1 MAKRTVLPWIGGAV
15 IGAVASGS
23 FWAGHEFW
31 PQATNLQAS
40 PLVST
45 VAPPSVGK
53 AIVPSSQIMPLAE
66 NTIAD
71 IAKKASESVVNIDIS
86 RTYTVA
92 GSRFHGMNG
101 FGFPGFG
108 MDMEPQDRRLEQKG
122 LGTGVIYRSD
132 GYILTNN
139 HVVGNADKIKVTLN
153 DNRKFDG
160 KVVGRDSFTDLALV
174 KIDATGLKAADF
186 GSSKNLRPGDWAIA
200 IGSPLGFD
208 HSVTLGIISAL
219 GRTLDMPGNNNVQ
232 MIQTDAAINPGNSG
246 GPLLNIHGSVIGI
259 NVAIRGDGQNISFAI
274 PSDVVNDI
282 AEQLL
287 TKGSIQRA
295 YLGIYMQD
303 VDADV
308 AKSLNLPEGTK
319 GVLVA
324 RSAPDGPAAESGLE
338 TGDVIQKVDGLAVTT
353 SKEVQGAVLKH
364 KPNEKMNLLVSRGRA
379 VKEITVKVGERP
391 TKDQT

>member
-1 MAKRTVLPWIGGAV
+1 M
-15 IGAVASGS
+15 IGAVATGS

-45 VAPPSVGK
+45 AVPASTGKSV
-53 AIVPSSQIMPLAE
+53 VPSSQIMPLAE

-108 MDMEPQDRRLEQKG
+108 MEMEPQDRRLEQKG

-153 DNRKFDG
+153 DKRVFDG
-160 KVVGRDSFTDLALV
+160 KVVGRDSYTDLAIV
-174 KIDATGLKAADF
+174 KIDASGLKAADF

-282 AEQLL
+282 ADQLL

-303 VDADV
+303 VDSDV
-308 AKSLNLPEGTK
+308 AKSLNLPESTR

-338 TGDVIQKVDGLAVTT
+338 SGDVIQKVDGLPVMT

-364 KPNEKMNLLVSRGRA
+364 KPNEKMNLLISRGGE
-379 VKEITVKVGERP
+379 VKSITVTVGERP

>member
-1 MAKRTVLPWIGGAV
+1 M

-40 PLVST
+40 PLITPSLSSPVVNKAAVS
-45 VAPPSVGK
+45 
-53 AIVPSSQIMPLAE
+53 SSQIMPLAE

-71 IAKKASESVVNIDIS
+71 IATKASESVVNIDIS
-86 RTYTVA
+86 RTYTVS
-92 GSRFHGMNG
+92 GSGFHGIRGMNG

-108 MDMEPQDRRLEQKG
+108 MEMEVPDRRLEQKG

-153 DNRKFDG
+153 DKRVFDG
-160 KVVGRDSFTDLALV
+160 KVVGRDSYTDLAIV
-174 KIDATGLKAADF
+174 KIEATGLKAAEF
-186 GSSKNLRPGDWAIA
+186 GSSKTLRPGDWAIA

-219 GRTLDMPGNNNVQ
+219 GRTLSDMPGSNNVQ

-246 GPLLNIHGSVIGI
+246 GPLLNIHGKVVGI

-274 PSDVVNDI
+274 PSDVVADI
-282 AEQLL
+282 AQQLL

-303 VDADV
+303 LDSDV
-308 AKSLNLPEGTK
+308 AKSLNLPENTR

-338 TGDVIQKVDGLAVTT
+338 SGDVIQRVDGVPVTT

-364 KPNEKMNLLVSRGRA
+364 KPNEKMNLLISRGGEL
-379 VKEITVKVGERP
+379 KSITVKVGERP

>member
-1 MAKRTVLPWIGGAV
+1 
-15 IGAVASGS
+15 
-23 FWAGHEFW
+23 
-31 PQATNLQAS
+31 
-40 PLVST
+40 
-45 VAPPSVGK
+45 
-53 AIVPSSQIMPLAE
+53 MPLAE

-71 IAKKASESVVNIDIS
+71 IANKASESVVNIDIS
-86 RTYTVA
+86 RTYTV
-92 GSRFHGMNG
+92 GSGMHC
-101 FGFPGFG
+101 FAFPGFG
-108 MDMEPQDRRLEQKG
+108 IDGGMAPDRHLEQKG

-153 DNRKFDG
+153 DKRKFDG
-160 KVVGRDSFTDLALV
+160 KVVGRDPYTDLAIV
-174 KIDATGLKAADF
+174 KIDANGLKAAEF

-208 HSVTLGIISAL
+208 HSVTLGIVSAL

-246 GPLLNIHGSVIGI
+246 GPLLNIHGNVIGI

-282 AEQLL
+282 AGQLL

-308 AKSLNLPEGTK
+308 AKSLNLPESTR

-324 RSAPDGPAAESGLE
+324 RSAPDGPAAESGIE
-338 TGDVIQKVDGLAVTT
+338 TGDVIQKVDGLPVLT

-364 KPNEKMNLLVSRGRA
+364 KPNEKMSLLISRGGEMK
-379 VKEITVKVGERP
+379 VITVKVGERP
-391 TKDQT
+391 TKEQT